1 MSEFTFRRA
10 SRRRVTINLTSLIDV
25 LFLLLIFFMLTSTFR
40 RAGEMELELAT
51 SSTAAA
57 AELNS
62 NSEPVE
68 VAMLADG
75 SVRFD
80 GTAIRDDEELL
91 RILGEAHAADPDRPV
106 LLNAEAEAR
115 HADVV
120 RLIDI
125 VREAGYGGLS
135 LGTEILPRAR
145 KGGAE

>member
-1 MSEFTFRRA
+1 MSEFTFRRGR
-10 SRRRVTINLTSLIDV
+10 RRRVTINLTSLIDV
-25 LFLLLIFFMLTSTFR
+25 LFLLLIFLMLTSTFR
-40 RAGEMELELAT
+40 RAGEMELELAP

-57 AELNS
+57 AESTS
-62 NSEPVE
+62 NGEPVE

-75 SVRFD
+75 SVRFE
-80 GTAIRDDEELL
+80 GREISDDEELL
-91 RILGEAHAADPDRPV
+91 QILSEAHAGDPDRPV

-135 LGTEILPRAR
+135 LGTEIQPRVPR
-145 KGGAE
+145 GRAE

>member
-1 MSEFTFRRA
+1 MSEFSFRRNP
-10 SRRRVTINLTSLIDV
+10 RRRVSINLTSLIDV

-57 AELNS
+57 
-62 NSEPVE
+62 SEATPENAPLE
-68 VAMLADG
+68 VAMLRDG
-75 SVRFD
+75 TVRF
-80 GTAIRDDEELL
+80 GGQVVADDEELL
-91 RILGEAHAADPDRPV
+91 RVLSAAHEADAGRGI

-135 LGTEILPRAR
+135 LGTEIVPRGSR
-145 KGGAE
+145 GSSP

>member
-1 MSEFTFRRA
+1 MSEFSFRRG

-25 LFLLLIFFMLTSTFR
+25 LFLLLIFLMLTSTFR
-40 RAGEMELELAT
+40 RAGEMELELAP

-57 AELNS
+57 AEAS
-62 NSEPVE
+62 SPGEPVE

-75 SVRFD
+75 SVRFE
-80 GTAIRDDEELL
+80 GREIRDDEELL
-91 RILGEAHAADPDRPV
+91 RILSEAHVGDPDRPV

-135 LGTEILPRAR
+135 LGTEIQPRAR
-145 KGGAE
+145 VGGSE

>member
-40 RAGEMELELAT
+40 RAGEMELELAP

-57 AELNS
+57 AELS
-62 NSEPVE
+62 SAGEPVE

-75 SVRFD
+75 SVSFEGREI
-80 GTAIRDDEELL
+80 TDDEELL
-91 RILGEAHAADPDRPV
+91 QILRDAHAGNPDRPV
-106 LLNAEAEAR
+106 LLNAEGEAR

-135 LGTEILPRAR
+135 LGTEIQPRVPR
-145 KGGAE
+145 GHGE

>member
-1 MSEFTFRRA
+1 MSEFSFRRTP
-10 SRRRVTINLTSLIDV
+10 RRRVSINLTSLIDV

-40 RAGEMELELAT
+40 RAGEMELQLAT

-57 AELNS
+57 
-62 NSEPVE
+62 SEATPESAPLE
-68 VAMLADG
+68 VAML
-75 SVRFD
+75 RD
-80 GTAIRDDEELL
+80 GTVLFGDQVVADDEELL
-91 RILGEAHAADPDRPV
+91 RVLSAANEADAGRPI

-135 LGTEILPRAR
+135 LGTEIVPRGSR
-145 KGGAE
+145 GTNP

>member
-1 MSEFTFRRA
+1 MSEFSFRRGG
-10 SRRRVTINLTSLIDV
+10 RKRVRIDLTSLIDV

-40 RAGEMELELAT
+40 RAGEMDLELAP

-57 AELNS
+57 AELS
-62 NSEPVE
+62 AAGEPVE

-75 SVRFD
+75 SVRFE
-80 GTAIRDDEELL
+80 GREIGDDEELL
-91 RILGEAHAADPDRPV
+91 RILRESHAADPDRGV
-106 LLNAEAEAR
+106 LLNAEAESR

-135 LGTEILPRAR
+135 LGTEIRARAR